1 MILNN
6 KRFGM
11 NYKFIYIAGPIE
23 WVNEEEREDW
33 RLLADLQ
40 FENKTNFVKGINPGR
55 NQDKPYDG
63 TYADAQRIVQN
74 NYNDCK
80 MCDAILAYLP
90 KEINNRRPSYGAAF
104 EIAWFIEMRKPI
116 VIVTD
121 DDYVK
126 YHPMFKAHTGYI
138 YDTLDEGIDQIVD
151 LFNDFVT

>member
-1 MILNN
+1 MTLNN

-11 NYKFIYIAGPIE
+11 NYKFIYLAGPIE
-23 WVNEEEREDW
+23 GVNEEERDDW
-33 RLLADLQ
+33 RQLADLQ
-40 FENKTNFVKGINPGR
+40 FDNKTNFVKGINPGR
-55 NQDKPYDG
+55 NQDIPYDG

-121 DDYVK
+121 DESVK
-126 YHPMFKAHTGYI
+126 YHPMCKAHTGYI